1 MAIPP
6 EELLQEDFDF
16 PLQGYNIEQIRQTI
30 QNRLPARFQGGGYG
44 GGYGGGNLGGGTGAT
59 YVGPDTT
66 YSSGFDYARSIAGGI
81 PASQMIQS
89 GVSYSPD
96 MPGGYTQ
103 ADLNV
108 VNLPRDVAPVFPQI
122 PGTGNVSQPGEPMM
136 PDAPT
141 GTPMPI
147 PLPNF
152 FGGIPKFDFSKLQ
165 NLRDIKLFDFD
176 PSQFSKST
184 PSVENNLDIP
194 NFSIRTAAP
203 GFSLPIPSDQPM
215 MGEDGLIPLERP
227 SLPQPNIVPPTMTPL
242 APTPVSTTVTPSI
255 NFQPPMMTPPSP
267 KISDTSIIGGGLI
280 PNIPP
285 ITPNINFEPPMVA
298 KPPMPKQGGLFP
310 TVGRGISAVRGAQ
323 EGFDE
328 FKEGLKKQ
336 AIKGLFGI
344 G

>member
-1 MAIPP
+1 MAIQDIRNQY
-6 EELLQEDFDF
+6 LQEDGFDKEYILDLIRSGRF
-16 PLQGYNIEQIRQTI
+16 P
-30 QNRLPARFQGGGYG
+30 GGMNGL
-44 GGYGGGNLGGGTGAT
+44 LGGGAGGAGTT

-122 PGTGNVSQPGEPMM
+122 PGTGDVSQPSEPMM

-152 FGGIPKFDFSKLQ
+152 FGGIPKFDPSKLQ
-165 NLRDIKLFDFD
+165 NFSGIKLFDFD
-176 PSQFSKST
+176 PSQFAQQQE
-184 PSVENNLDIP
+184 PMMP
-194 NFSIRTAAP
+194 P
-203 GFSLPIPSDQPM
+203 MDQPM
-215 MGEDGLIPLERP
+215 MGEDGLIPFERP
-227 SLPQPNIVPPTMTPL
+227 NLPQPNIVPPTMTPP

-267 KISDTSIIGGGLI
+267 EISDTSIIGGGLI

-310 TVGRGISAVRGAQ
+310 SVGRGISAVRGAQ

>member
-1 MAIPP
+1 MGLFNR
-6 EELLQEDFDF
+6 ELLES
-16 PLQGYNIEQIRQTI
+16 LK
-30 QNRLPARFQGGGYG
+30 NR
-44 GGYGGGNLGGGTGAT
+44 NLGNTVVSSAS
-59 YVGPDTT
+59 PDTT

-122 PGTGNVSQPGEPMM
+122 PGTGDVAQPSEPMM
-136 PDAPT
+136 PNAPT

-152 FGGIPKFDFSKLQ
+152 FGGIPKFDPSKLQ
-165 NLRDIKLFDFD
+165 NFSGIKLFDFD
-176 PSQFSKST
+176 PSQFTQQQPSMDLPPYIT
-184 PSVENNLDIP
+184 PTVPQTDNTIMQENGFMPFIRPNL
-194 NFSIRTAAP
+194 
-203 GFSLPIPSDQPM
+203 
-215 MGEDGLIPLERP
+215 PLD
-227 SLPQPNIVPPTMTPL
+227 L
-242 APTPVSTTVTPSI
+242 
-255 NFQPPMMTPPSP
+255 
-267 KISDTSIIGGGLI
+267 
-280 PNIPP
+280 PP

>member
-1 MAIPP
+1 MAIQDINNQY
-6 EELLQEDFDF
+6 LLEDGFDRDYIRD
-16 PLQGYNIEQIRQTI
+16 LIE
-30 QNRLPARFQGGGYG
+30 NRRIPGGMSSL
-44 GGYGGGNLGGGTGAT
+44 LGGGTGGTGKT
-59 YVGPDTT
+59 YVSPDTT

-122 PGTGNVSQPGEPMM
+122 PGTGDVAQPSEPMM
-136 PDAPT
+136 PNAPT

-152 FGGIPKFDFSKLQ
+152 FGGIPKFDPSKLQ
-165 NLRDIKLFDFD
+165 NFSGIKLFDFD
-176 PSQFSKST
+176 PSQF
-184 PSVENNLDIP
+184 
-194 NFSIRTAAP
+194 AQQQAP
-203 GFSLPIPSDQPM
+203 MMPPMDQPM
-215 MGEDGLIPLERP
+215 IQEDGLIPFERP
-227 SLPQPNIVPPTMTPL
+227 DL
-242 APTPVSTTVTPSI
+242 
-255 NFQPPMMTPPSP
+255 
-267 KISDTSIIGGGLI
+267 
-280 PNIPP
+280 NIPP
-285 ITPNINFEPPMVA
+285 ITPNINFEAPVVQ
-298 KPPMPKQGGLFP
+298 KPVMPKQEGLFP

-328 FKEGLKKQ
+328 FKEGLKKK